1 MAGSCMGNGQL
12 GPTIPGAANACKP
25 VGLKGARKSH
35 LVRATRLSG
44 LTDGCS
50 PSPREGLA
58 RLCWPGE

>member
-12 GPTIPGAANACKP
+12 GPTWRRKCLQAGGA
-25 VGLKGARKSH
+25 KGARKSH
-35 LVRATRLSG
+35 LVRAYRLSG

>member
-12 GPTIPGAANACKP
+12 GPTWRRKCLQAGGA
-25 VGLKGARKSH
+25 KGRT
-35 LVRATRLSG
+35 TRLSG